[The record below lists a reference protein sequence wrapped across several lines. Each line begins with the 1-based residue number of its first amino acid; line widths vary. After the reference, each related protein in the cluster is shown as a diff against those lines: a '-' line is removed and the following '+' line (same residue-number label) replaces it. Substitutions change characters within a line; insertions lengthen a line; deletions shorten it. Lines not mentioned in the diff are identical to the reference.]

1 LIELQFSLTAFPE
14 FVFPLVRHSGGYYFS
29 SEGDTPRHT
38 PGPAPKTDVE
48 LGLAGS
54 GFVTAHK
61 TQAHMQVIKGD
72 TQKADSAAVPDH
84 LWVHALIYGSFSLKE
99 YVGFRVHKAERDGGF
114 ILPSF
119 TSRERG

>member
-1 LIELQFSLTAFPE
+1 MP
-14 FVFPLVRHSGGYYFS
+14 G
-29 SEGDTPRHT
+29 HT

-61 TQAHMQVIKGD
+61 TQAHVQVIKGD

-84 LWVHALIYGSFSLKE
+84 LWVHAFLYGSFSLKE
-99 YVGFRVHKAERDGGF
+99 SVGDSV
-114 ILPSF
+114 PSPQG
-119 TSRERG
+119 RERWGIHPARHSHLGKADEGLRSRWPLTRRIDYIPFHLGQMDGRMA